1 MIEELASSSNQ
12 RVESTTEFTGLAH
25 KAKNDNTDD
34 NQTDS
39 NNTSGI
45 DFLIVKKVR
54 YDGDGRNANTRPDCV
69 GNSDRYCIKCER
81 KKIEGCTIADDDDN

>member
-1 MIEELASSSNQ
+1 VIEELASSSNQ

-54 YDGDGRNANTRPDCV
+54 
-69 GNSDRYCIKCER
+69 
-81 KKIEGCTIADDDDN
+81 

>member
-1 MIEELASSSNQ
+1 MNKELASSSNQ

-25 KAKNDNTDD
+25 EAKNDNTDD

-54 YDGDGRNANTRPDCV
+54 HDGDGRNATPDQ
-69 GNSDRYCIKCER
+69 
-81 KKIEGCTIADDDDN
+81 IA